1 MAATCD
7 KKAGT
12 ASERHIRT
20 LLEKVQ
26 EPSFDASQKERLLD
40 SAVVSL
46 KGSENDSVT
55 RNFYLKIADNYY
67 DLDKGAKYFAVAQQT
82 YKLSKQSNDTLRLAK
97 SLYYIADF
105 HYEKTA
111 LDSAFSYYIKSQKM
125 YQHLND
131 TLYIGKLSLEKARVL
146 YDTGNFTESVN
157 QGIAALK
164 MLSKSGNTRQV
175 YETYIIIALCLKE
188 LRDYNN
194 SLDYFNRA
202 LNELDK
208 LEKDSDYPK
217 AKVLKSRA
225 SCYNNIGTIYEKLG
239 NFKKAIKLYND
250 ALRVK
255 GIKSDR
261 PELYAMLLSNL
272 AYSKMK
278 SGDHTSVEKLL
289 FTSLKVRDSLQVL
302 PGIVSGKIRIGEY
315 FLFQKDTVKALA
327 YLKDGYT
334 LASKIQSGPDI
345 IYSLKL
351 LTENDSR
358 NKTYYSKLY
367 FKVSD
372 SIQNTERAT
381 RNKFARIAYE
391 TDQIKEENQLLSR
404 RNKIIL
410 IASFVII
417 FFSITMFVIFRLR
430 SKNKELL
437 FIRDQQDANETIYQL
452 MLKQQWQTEE
462 ARNEERNRIAMELH
476 DGIVNSVFTT
486 RFNLMQLDTGSADKK
501 DQLVREL
508 EKTENEIRRVSHD
521 LQQNLLFEDKNLP
534 EILAHFVSSQQNH
547 FHTQFDLSVDKYI
560 DWSQVSGAGKIHIYR
575 IIQEAVQNINK
586 YSKAERCFII
596 LLKTAD
602 KITVRIWDNGIGF
615 NPAKVREGIGLKNIR
630 KRAEAL
636 NGQLRIA
643 SDSKTGTTIE
653 VVF

>member
-1 MAATCD
+1 M
-7 KKAGT
+7 
-12 ASERHIRT
+12 
-20 LLEKVQ
+20 
-26 EPSFDASQKERLLD
+26 QKEQLLD
-40 SAVVSL
+40 SAFQYL
-46 KGSENDSVT
+46 RNTGNDSVQ
-55 RNFYLKIADNYY
+55 RNLYFKIADAYY
-67 DLDKGAKYFAVAQQT
+67 NLDKSGKYFTVTNRVYQLARQ
-82 YKLSKQSNDTLRLAK
+82 SKDTLHLAK
-97 SLYYIADF
+97 SLYYLGDF
-105 HYEKTA
+105 YYDKTQ
-111 LDSAFSYYIKSQKM
+111 LDSAFSYYMQSQKM
-125 YQHLND
+125 YRHLND
-131 TLYIGKLSLEKARVL
+131 TLNSGKLSLEKARIL

-157 QGIAALK
+157 QGITALK
-164 MLSKSGNTRQV
+164 MLSRTGNTRQV
-175 YETYIIIALCLKE
+175 YESYIVIALCLKE
-188 LRDYNN
+188 LNDYQN
-194 SLDYFNRA
+194 SLDYFNQA
-202 LNELDK
+202 LNELAK

-217 AKVLKSRA
+217 AKVLNSRA

-239 NFKKAIKLYND
+239 NYEKAIELYNE
-250 ALRVK
+250 ALNIS
-255 GIKSDR
+255 GIKTER

-278 SGDHTSVEKLL
+278 SGDNAEVEKLL
-289 FTSLKVRDSLQVL
+289 FSSLKIRDSLQTL

-315 FLFQKDTVKALA
+315 YLFQKDTVKALA
-327 YLKDGYT
+327 FIKDGYR
-334 LASKIQSGPDI
+334 LSRKIKSGPEI

-351 LTENDSR
+351 LTENDNR
-358 NKTYYSKLY
+358 NKTYYSNLY

-372 SIQNTERAT
+372 SIQNAERST
-381 RNKFARIAYE
+381 HNKFARIAYE

-404 RNKIIL
+404 RNKVVLTVSIG
-410 IASFVII
+410 II
-417 FFSITMFVIFRLR
+417 FFSIVLFVIFRLR

-437 FIRDQQDANETIYQL
+437 FIKDQQDANETIYQL

-501 DQLVREL
+501 DQLIREL

-534 EILAHFVSSQQNH
+534 EILVNFVSSQQNH
-547 FHTQFDLSVDKYI
+547 FHTRFDLSVDKYI

-596 LLKTAD
+596 LLKTGD
-602 KITVRIWDNGIGF
+602 KITIRIWDNGIGF
-615 NPAKVREGIGLKNIR
+615 NPSKVREGIGLKNIR
-630 KRAEAL
+630 KRSEAL